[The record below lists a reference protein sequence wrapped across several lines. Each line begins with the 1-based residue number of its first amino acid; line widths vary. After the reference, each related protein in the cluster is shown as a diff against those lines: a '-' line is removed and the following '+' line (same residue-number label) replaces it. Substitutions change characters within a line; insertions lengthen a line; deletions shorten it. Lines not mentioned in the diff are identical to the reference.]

1 MTPTPFDLQ
10 MMRSQSFAVN
20 ILAAEIINQTVDEL
34 LAAEHFAEDY
44 LSHYP
49 FTGRHGVLDEIKE
62 VTDAVEA
69 HQIVLNRVALM
80 FENMGICA

>member
-1 MTPTPFDLQ
+1 MTPTPLDLL

-20 ILAAEIINQTVDEL
+20 LLAAEIIHQTVDEL
-34 LAAEHFAEDY
+34 LAAEHFAEDFLEHGDSFIGR
-44 LSHYP
+44 LS
-49 FTGRHGVLDEIKE
+49 EIQE

-69 HQIVLNRVALM
+69 HQLVLNRVALM

>member
-20 ILAAEIINQTVDEL
+20 IFAAEIINQTVDEL
-34 LAAEHFAEDY
+34 LAAEHFAEDFLEGGDSFMGR
-44 LSHYP
+44 LS
-49 FTGRHGVLDEIKE
+49 EIQE

>member
-20 ILAAEIINQTVDEL
+20 ILAAEIINQTVDDL
-34 LAAEHFAEDY
+34 LAAEHFAEDLDR
-44 LSHYP
+44 LSSWS
-49 FTGRHGVLDEIKE
+49 GEKNLIDEVDNE
-62 VTDAVEA
+62 VRNA
-69 HQIVLNRVALM
+69 QIVLNRVALM